1 MIKKNLILLHNPD
14 LFFTDLQNKARL
26 SGTL

>member
-1 MIKKNLILLHNPD
+1 MIKKNVILLRNPD
-14 LFFTDLQNKARL
+14 LFFTDLQDKARL